1 MIRTNNLFQIAYLQE
16 IHFGLFLESSKP
28 LSVSFLGYNVY
39 KCHLKCVASSHYHCG
54 FCPTIIGRKE
64 MFFSHFKNCCTEHPT
79 TLAAA
84 PATTTTPPVMAPA
97 AAPVIAQTAAPVIAP
112 AAAAT
117 WHNISTAPNILMS
130 KRKTTTCCFC
140 SLQLKRKNVH
150 MMFCSINV
158 H

>member
-1 MIRTNNLFQIAYLQE
+1 MIIYCSRTNTLFQMAYLQE

-39 KCHLKCVASSHYHCG
+39 KFHLKCVASSHYHCG

-84 PATTTTPPVMAPA
+84 PATTTTPPVMAP
-97 AAPVIAQTAAPVIAP
+97 TAAPVIAP
-112 AAAAT
+112 AAVAT
-117 WHNISTAPNILMS
+117 WHNISTAPKIDVKALNHNML
-130 KRKTTTCCFC
+130 F
-140 SLQLKRKNVH
+140 L
-150 MMFCSINV
+150 
-158 H
+158 